1 MIKAIK
7 EPDLESALREVIDA
21 IRSKEVLLLIG
32 ECEVEYEGRGYTR
45 LSAGERVVVVKSD
58 GSLMVHRP
66 TGFQPVNYQP
76 RTDLVEAWIEPDGR
90 LSLVAVRDK
99 PREVLKVAFT
109 KVSVLVRGR
118 LADRGGFSTYF
129 DEAEVRDYL
138 FENPGILGE
147 GIEVLAREVRTSM
160 GVVDILARD
169 AEGRYV
175 VVEVKRGTAT
185 KDAVY
190 QLYKYVVSLE
200 NEKGSRP
207 RGILVAQ
214 SFTPA
219 AIELLSRMGLEWRYI
234 DAKKVLEYL
243 KRRGRIG
250 GLSKYLSS

>member
-58 GSLMVHRP
+58 GALMVHRP
-66 TGFQPVNYQP
+66 TGLQPVNYQP

-118 LADRGGFSTYF
+118 
-129 DEAEVRDYL
+129 
-138 FENPGILGE
+138 
-147 GIEVLAREVRTSM
+147 
-160 GVVDILARD
+160 
-169 AEGRYV
+169 
-175 VVEVKRGTAT
+175 
-185 KDAVY
+185 
-190 QLYKYVVSLE
+190 
-200 NEKGSRP
+200 
-207 RGILVAQ
+207 
-214 SFTPA
+214 
-219 AIELLSRMGLEWRYI
+219 
-234 DAKKVLEYL
+234 
-243 KRRGRIG
+243 
-250 GLSKYLSS
+250 